1 MTEQILQEIVSNGM
15 KYSRS
20 SESCQHGL
28 MKMKSC
34 LTKIMFF
41 HEMNSLVD
49 KGVDVVYIKIKK
61 VFDTVRTASKTN

>member
-1 MTEQILQEIVSNGM
+1 
-15 KYSRS
+15 
-20 SESCQHGL
+20 

-41 HEMNSLVD
+41 DEMNSLVD